1 LAKSGLSDAKISEM
15 RDAMIA
21 AALKRENE
29 MKIISSEVHAA
40 LDYLTVAVFALAPT
54 VIGLTGISAILS
66 YVLAAVHLSMTLATD
81 MPFSLVKIV
90 PIRLHALVEL
100 MVGPVLV
107 IGGLLLEL
115 PTPARTFFVAMGVI
129 IFAVWLLSGY
139 AHSTGQS
146 EAKSA

>member
-1 LAKSGLSDAKISEM
+1 
-15 RDAMIA
+15 
-21 AALKRENE
+21 
-29 MKIISSEVHAA
+29 
-40 LDYLTVAVFALAPT
+40 
-54 VIGLTGISAILS
+54 
-66 YVLAAVHLSMTLATD
+66 
-81 MPFSLVKIV
+81 MPFSLVKIL

-115 PTPARTFFVAMGVI
+115 PTPARAFFVAMGVI

-146 EAKSA
+146 GAKPA

>member
-1 LAKSGLSDAKISEM
+1 LAKSGLSDAKISKM

-66 YVLAAVHLSMTLATD
+66 YVLAAVHLSMT
-81 MPFSLVKIV
+81 
-90 PIRLHALVEL
+90 H
-100 MVGPVLV
+100 
-107 IGGLLLEL
+107 
-115 PTPARTFFVAMGVI
+115 
-129 IFAVWLLSGY
+129 
-139 AHSTGQS
+139 
-146 EAKSA
+146 